1 MGFLE
6 YVGWKP
12 LFGDIRGFYDF
23 RFRKGGVRF
32 WPSNSKIRNL

>member
-6 YVGWKP
+6 YGVGNHC
-12 LFGDIRGFYDF
+12 LDDIRGFYDF
-23 RFRKGGVRF
+23 RFRKGEVRF